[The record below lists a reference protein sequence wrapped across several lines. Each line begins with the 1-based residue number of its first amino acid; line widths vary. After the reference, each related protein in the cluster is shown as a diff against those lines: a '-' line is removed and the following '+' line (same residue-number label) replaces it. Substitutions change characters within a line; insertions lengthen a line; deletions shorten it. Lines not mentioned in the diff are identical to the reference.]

1 MRRKLPSTEEF
12 HRLCIYIGCAYLL
25 RLLMNVVVESQP
37 NCLVTLRVELPADQ
51 VSKEWTNV
59 TRDFQRQARIPGYR
73 PGKAPRALV
82 ESRFAKDI
90 KEELTS
96 KLLRESLNEAIREK
110 NLRVLSVSQVENV
123 EIAEDRTMRYRAT
136 VVTAP
141 EFELPDYSS
150 ISADLAKEEVGDEN
164 VDRWMD
170 QMREPHA
177 SYVPVEGRPLAMGDY
192 AVVTYTAN
200 LESKPLGEVIPDA
213 PAQLQ
218 GRRNA
223 WIVMD
228 ERSLL
233 PGFSQSIV
241 GMQINEERTIS
252 IELPADFSPAN
263 LAGRSL
269 EYAVTLHAINTKV
282 LPEWDDA
289 LAEKIEPDA
298 TVNQLREKMRAR
310 LESLAEANFQNS
322 KRQAAVRFLL
332 DRVDCELPAPV
343 VAKEAGEILQDIVRD
358 NQVRGVSDDEMRKHQ
373 DELIGAAQQGA
384 RDRVR
389 GNFLLLRVAER
400 EKLEVTEEDLTRR
413 ILELAARY
421 EIAVPKLV
429 KDLERRKGFGAL
441 REQILIGKALDLLA
455 ANVRVRASASQPA
468 TA

>member
-1 MRRKLPSTEEF
+1 MRRKLPSSKEF
-12 HRLCIYIGCAYLL
+12 RRLCIYIGCAYLL

-37 NCLVTLRVELPADQ
+37 NCLVTLQVELPADQ
-51 VSKEWTNV
+51 VSREWTNV

-82 ESRFAKDI
+82 ESRYAKDI

-110 NLRVLSVSQVENV
+110 NLHVLSVSQVENV

-141 EFELPDYSS
+141 EFELPDYSA
-150 ISADLAKEEVGDEN
+150 IPADLAKEEVSDES
-164 VDRWMD
+164 VQRWMD

-177 SYVPVEGRPLAMGDY
+177 SYLPVEGRPLAMGDY
-192 AVVTYTAN
+192 AAT
-200 LESKPLGEVIPDA
+200 LGGKPLGEVVTDA

-228 ERSLL
+228 EHSLL
-233 PGFSQSIV
+233 PGFARSIV
-241 GMQINEERTIS
+241 GMEVNGERTIS
-252 IELPADFSPAN
+252 IELPAEFTPAS
-263 LAGRSL
+263 LAGKRL
-269 EYAVTLHAINTKV
+269 EYVVTLHAINTKV
-282 LPEWDDA
+282 LPEMDDA
-289 LAEKIEPDA
+289 LADKIEPGA
-298 TVNQLREKMRAR
+298 TVDQLQQKMRAR
-310 LESLAEANFQNS
+310 LEGVAEANFHNA
-322 KRQAAVRFLL
+322 KRQVAVRFLL

-358 NQVRGVSDDEMRKHQ
+358 NQVRGVSEDEMRKHQ

-389 GNFLLLRVAER
+389 GNFLLLRVAEK

-421 EIAVPKLV
+421 EIPVAKLV

>member
-37 NCLVTLRVELPADQ
+37 NCLVTLQVELPADQ

-110 NLRVLSVSQVENV
+110 NLRVLSVSQVGNV

-150 ISADLAKEEVGDEN
+150 ISADLAKEEVSDEN

-289 LAEKIEPDA
+289 LAEKIEPGA

-429 KDLERRKGFGAL
+429 KDLERRKGFGPL